1 MTMHSVM
8 KEPVVGQKM
17 PVLFVGHGSP
27 MNAIEDNAFSRTWR
41 ASGTALPP
49 PRAILCISAHWQT
62 PGPQVTAMSAPPTIH
77 DFGGF
82 PQALFNVRYPAPGSP
97 QWAARIAQLDAR
109 APIVADHAWGLD
121 HGSWSVLCHM
131 FPEADIPVLQLSL
144 DTRKTPAEHYQFAK
158 ILAPLRDEGVLIMGS
173 GNIVHNLRQIMWRD
187 EAYDWALEIDQLVA
201 QQIAAGNHAALI
213 DYPHLHPKMLL
224 AVPTVEHYLPL
235 LYILA
240 LQEPQD
246 SVRFFN
252 ETVTLGSMSMRGV
265 QIG

>member
-1 MTMHSVM
+1 MIANSVP
-8 KEPVVGQKM
+8 EHFAKM
-17 PVLFVGHGSP
+17 PVLFVGHGNP
-27 MNAIEDNAFSRTWR
+27 MNALEDNPFSRTWR
-41 ASGTALPP
+41 TLGVMLPR

-62 PGPQVTAMSAPPTIH
+62 SGPQVTAMNTPPTIH

-82 PQALFNVRYPAPGSP
+82 PQPLFDVRYPAPGAP
-97 QWAARIAQLDAR
+97 EWAARIAQLDAQH
-109 APIVADHAWGLD
+109 PIAADHAWGPD

-144 DTRKTPAEHYQFAK
+144 DTRNTPEEHYQFAK

-173 GNIVHNLRQIMWRD
+173 GNIVHNLRQMIRRD
-187 EAYDWALEIDQLVA
+187 EAYDWAVEIDQLVA
-201 QQIAAGNHAALI
+201 QQIEAGNHAALS

-240 LQEPQD
+240 LQTSTD
-246 SVRFFN
+246 SVSFFN

>member
-1 MTMHSVM
+1 MRASSV
-8 KEPVVGQKM
+8 PDKM

-27 MNAIEDNAFSRTWR
+27 MNALEDNSFSRIWR
-41 ASGTALPP
+41 TLGATLLQ

-62 PGPQVTAMSAPPTIH
+62 PGPQVTVMNAPPTIH

-82 PQALFNVRYPAPGSP
+82 PQPLFDMRYAAPGSL
-97 QWAARIAQLDAR
+97 QWATRIAQLDAR
-109 APIVADHAWGLD
+109 YQITADNTWGLD

-131 FPEADIPVLQLSL
+131 FPHADIPVLQLSL
-144 DTRKTPAEHYQFAK
+144 DIAKTPAEHYQFAK
-158 ILAPLRDEGVLIMGS
+158 VLAPLRDEGVLIMGS
-173 GNIVHNLRQIMWRD
+173 GNIVHNLRQMIWRD
-187 EAYDWALEIDQLVA
+187 EAYDWAIEIDRLVA
-201 QQIAAGNHAALI
+201 QQIEAGNHAALI

-240 LQEPQD
+240 LQESAD
-246 SVRFFN
+246 SVSFFN

>member
-1 MTMHSVM
+1 MIANSAP
-8 KEPVVGQKM
+8 ENFSKM
-17 PVLFVGHGSP
+17 PVLFVGHGNP
-27 MNAIEDNAFSRTWR
+27 MNALEDNPFSRTWR
-41 ASGTALPP
+41 TLGAMLPR

-62 PGPQVTAMSAPPTIH
+62 SGPQVTAMNTPPTIH

-82 PQALFNVRYPAPGSP
+82 PQPLFDVRYAVPGSP

-109 APIVADHAWGLD
+109 YPIVADHAWGLD

-144 DTRKTPAEHYQFAK
+144 DTTRTPAQHYQFAK
-158 ILAPLRDEGVLIMGS
+158 VLAPLRDEGVLIMGS
-173 GNIVHNLRQIMWRD
+173 GNIVHNLRQMIRRD
-187 EAYDWALEIDQLVA
+187 EAYDWAIEIDQLVA
-201 QQIAAGNHAALI
+201 QQIEAGNHAALI
-213 DYPHLHPKMLL
+213 DYTHLHPRMLL

-240 LQEPQD
+240 LQTSTD
-246 SVRFFN
+246 SVSFFN

-265 QIG
+265 QMG